1 MLLTHAQQGKITMQD
16 IKNAAVQAELW
27 SVAEEMAEAA
37 RAAILP
43 HFRSIDLSADN
54 KDETGFDPVTIADR
68 AAEQAMRSILETRRP
83 QDAILGEEFGARAGK
98 SGLTWVLDPI
108 DGTRGFISGTPTWGV
123 LIALNDETG
132 PRLGIID
139 QPYIGERF
147 CGGFGRAD
155 VIGPRGRAALKT
167 AATQDLDKATLFST
181 FPEVGSVQERMAFE
195 AVSAQVRLTRFGC
208 DCYAYGL
215 LAAGQVDLVIE
226 AGLNAY
232 DIAGPIGV
240 IEAAG
245 GLVTD
250 WQGAKAHEGGRV
262 VAAATPALH
271 EKAMKILRNSLSE
284 TQT

>member
-1 MLLTHAQQGKITMQD
+1 MLLTHAQLGKNTMQN
-16 IKNAAVQAELW
+16 IENAAFQAELW
-27 SVAEEMAEAA
+27 SVAEELAEAA
-37 RAAILP
+37 RVAILP
-43 HFRSIDLSADN
+43 HFRSIGLSADN

-68 AAEQAMRSILETRRP
+68 AAEQAMRAILKTRRP
-83 QDAILGEEFGARAGK
+83 QDAILGEEFGARAGT

-139 QPYIGERF
+139 QPYIEERF

-155 VIGPRGRAALKT
+155 VIGPRGRMVLKT
-167 AATQDLDKATLFST
+167 SATKDLNKATLFST
-181 FPEVGSVQERMAFE
+181 YPEVGSVQERLAFE
-195 AVSAQVRLTRFGC
+195 AVSARVRLTRFGC

-215 LAAGQVDLVIE
+215 LAAGQIDLVIE

-245 GLVTD
+245 GIVSD
-250 WQGAKAHEGGRV
+250 WQGGKAHEGGRV
-262 VAAATPALH
+262 VAAATPELH
-271 EKAMKILRNSLSE
+271 EKTMKILHNSLSE
-284 TQT
+284 THS